1 MSRPKRVSPVWF
13 LSLGLG
19 VVAIALAPLVLGI
32 DAPIDR
38 PSLGWPVVAVGFYL
52 AEIAVLHLRF
62 RQDAQSFS
70 MSEVAIA
77 VGLFFA
83 DPIDLLVGQLI
94 GNAAA
99 LVINRRQPPVKLAF
113 NLTQVTLQ
121 VVVAI
126 GVFQVALGDGEPLGP
141 RGWAA
146 ALAGT
151 IAALIVADTAIN
163 AAIRLAGG
171 SLSRGEL
178 WTVRWVSLAGTT
190 MNTILGVIIALVWST
205 QPAAVVLA
213 LAPPVMLF
221 LAYRA
226 YTSQRSQQARFDAL
240 QRTAQSLLR
249 AHTLT
254 DVAGVAAE
262 QARMMF
268 ETAYAEVAI
277 YATEN
282 RPEIRGIAQE
292 DEETTIVRPPS
303 PASPSLPDGA
313 RLLEGASLASYV
325 SHDGII
331 PTSGIVTSLEG
342 ERGQVGF
349 VLVANPLSDVSQFV
363 SADLGLL
370 ETLAGQIGPIIENER
385 LGGEVAALSQLVES
399 RNEVLA
405 AVSHEV
411 RSPLA
416 TVVSAA
422 STLERRMAELTPEN
436 RQVLIDL
443 IRKNSQELTEIVDD
457 ILVAARSDTAP
468 EAIETGPVDPASEVA
483 AVLTGLV
490 ELSDDTPVKGAA
502 GVALADPTRL
512 RQILRNLL
520 TNAVRYGGDTIW
532 VELDEQPGSIGIA
545 VCDDGDGV
553 PAEHAS
559 DIFEPYVSAHGD
571 RSRPQALGLGLAISR
586 RLARL
591 MDGDVTYERID
602 GVTRFRLS
610 LVRASAH

>member
-1 MSRPKRVSPVWF
+1 MSRPGRVSPVWF
-13 LSLGLG
+13 LSLGLA
-19 VVAIALAPLVLGI
+19 VLAAALVPLVLGT

-38 PSLGWPVVAVGFYL
+38 PSLGWPIVAIGFYL

-83 DPIDLLVGQLI
+83 DPIDLLIGQLI

-113 NLTQVTLQ
+113 NLIQFTLQ
-121 VVVAI
+121 VVVAV
-126 GVFQVALGDGEPLGP
+126 GVFGVALGDGEPLGP
-141 RGWAA
+141 RGWVA

-151 IAALIVADTAIN
+151 IAALIVSDTAIN

-171 SLSRGEL
+171 SLSRDEL

-190 MNTILGVIIALVWST
+190 MNTILGVIIVVVWST
-205 QPAAVVLA
+205 QPAAAFLA

-226 YTSQRSQQARFDAL
+226 YTSQRSQQARVEAL

-249 AHTLT
+249 AHTLA

-262 QARMMF
+262 QARKMF
-268 ETAYAEVAI
+268 ETEYAEVAI
-277 YATEN
+277 YATES
-282 RPEIRGIAQE
+282 RPEIRGVARA
-292 DEETTIVRPPS
+292 DEETSIARTPVPTPP
-303 PASPSLPDGA
+303 ALAEGA
-313 RLLEGASLASYV
+313 RLLHGDELRSYV

-331 PTSGIVTSLEG
+331 PTSGIITSLEG
-342 ERGQVGF
+342 ERGPVGF
-349 VLVANPLSDVSQFV
+349 IMVTNPLSDVAQFG

-370 ETLAGQIGPIIENER
+370 ETLAGQVGPIIENDR

-436 RQVLIDL
+436 RQVLVDL

-457 ILVAARSDTAP
+457 LLVAARSNSAS

-483 AVLTGLV
+483 AVLIGLV
-490 ELSDDTPVKGAA
+490 ELSDDTPVKGTA
-502 GVALADPTRL
+502 GVAMADPTRL

-520 TNAVRYGGDTIW
+520 TNAVRYGGATIW
-532 VELDEQPGSIGIA
+532 VELDEQPGSVQIA
-545 VCDDGDGV
+545 VCDDGAGV
-553 PAEHAS
+553 PAEHES

-571 RSRPQALGLGLAISR
+571 RSSPQALGLGLAISR

-610 LVRASAH
+610 LVKASAR